1 MSRYNP
7 VLFELTRPIFE
18 VVFVVTVVPVVL
30 VVLAVLTLVW
40 DLDMAMKKMDAW
52 IGANHD

>member
-30 VVLAVLTLVW
+30 AVLTLVW
-40 DLDMAMKKMDAW
+40 DLDTAMKKMDAW